1 MTIATVRTPGVGA
14 RPTSSFQTAYGELV
28 PTVRAEQMRSL
39 EQRWMRE
46 RNGTPD
52 HLAMLAGGRL
62 ASVVAG
68 WQTAGPLRVVVVA
81 GAGWNGAAGLHAARA
96 LAQMGHA
103 IAVVPVAQGPFGARA
118 IASSPVLRG
127 AVVRVVDPGRREAAF
142 GEADVVVDAIVGC
155 GLQGA
160 ARGVAGDVI
169 HDVNRLARRIV
180 AADVPSGMDA
190 DTGLAWGPVVRPTVV
205 VAFGL
210 PKAGLAQ
217 AAAFGSDLLLADL
230 RFAPSAVRELGLG
243 YGDPFRRG
251 PVVPVR
257 VAIEAV
263 GAD

>member
-1 MTIATVRTPGVGA
+1 MTIASARTPWVGG
-14 RPTSSFQTAYGELV
+14 RLTPSFQNAYGEVV

-39 EQRWMRE
+39 ERRWMRE
-46 RNGTPD
+46 RSGTPD
-52 HLAMLAGGRL
+52 HLAALAGGRL
-62 ASVVAG
+62 AAVVAG
-68 WQTAGPLRVVVVA
+68 WQTAGPLRVVVTA
-81 GAGWNGAAGLHAARA
+81 GGGWNGAAGLHAARA

-103 IAVVPVAQGPFGARA
+103 VVVVPVAQGPFGIRA
-118 IASSPVLRG
+118 ITSSAVLRG
-127 AVVRVVDPGRREAAF
+127 AVVRVVDAGRREAEL
-142 GEADVVVDAIVGC
+142 GEADVAVDAIVGC

-160 ARGVAGDVI
+160 ARGAVADTI

-243 YGDPFRRG
+243 YGNPFRQG
-251 PVVPVR
+251 PVVALR
-257 VAIEAV
+257 VAGEV
-263 GAD
+263 GGAS

>member
-1 MTIATVRTPGVGA
+1 MTIATARTPWVGA
-14 RPTSSFQTAYGELV
+14 RPTPSFQTAYGEVV
-28 PTVRAEQMRSL
+28 P
-39 EQRWMRE
+39 
-46 RNGTPD
+46 
-52 HLAMLAGGRL
+52 
-62 ASVVAG
+62 
-68 WQTAGPLRVVVVA
+68 PLRVVVAA
-81 GAGWNGAAGLHAARA
+81 GAGWNGAAGLHAARS

-103 IAVVPVAQGPFGARA
+103 VTVVPVAQGPFGTRA
-118 IASSPVLRG
+118 VTASSVLRG
-127 AVVRVVDPGRREAAF
+127 AAVRVLEAGRREAAV

-160 ARGVAGDVI
+160 ARGAAGDAI

-243 YGDPFRRG
+243 YGNPFRRG
-251 PVVPVR
+251 PVVPLR
-257 VAIEAV
+257 VV
-263 GAD
+263 GEVIRAA

>member
-1 MTIATVRTPGVGA
+1 MTIATARTPGLGA
-14 RPTSSFQTAYGELV
+14 RPTPSFQTAYGEVV

-39 EQRWMRE
+39 EQRWIRE

-52 HLAMLAGGRL
+52 HLAALAGGRL

-68 WQTAGPLRVVVVA
+68 WQVAGPLRVVVAA

-103 IAVVPVAQGPFGARA
+103 VAVVPVAQGPFGARA
-118 IASSPVLRG
+118 ITSSAVLRG
-127 AVVRVVDPGRREAAF
+127 AAVWLVAAGGCEAAI

-160 ARGVAGDVI
+160 VSGAAAGAI
-169 HDVNRLARRIV
+169 RDVNRLARRIG

-243 YGDPFRRG
+243 YGDPFRQG
-251 PVVPVR
+251 PVVPLR
-257 VAIEAV
+257 AA
-263 GAD
+263 GSSSAR

>member
-1 MTIATVRTPGVGA
+1 MTIATARTPGVGG
-14 RPTSSFQTAYGELV
+14 RPTPSFETTYGEVV
-28 PTVRAEQMRSL
+28 PTVRTAQMRSL
-39 EQRWMRE
+39 EQRWMLE

-52 HLAMLAGGRL
+52 HLAALAGERL
-62 ASVVAG
+62 ATVVAS
-68 WQTAGPLRVVVVA
+68 WQIAGPLRVVVAA
-81 GAGWNGAAGLHAARA
+81 GGGWNGAAGLHAART

-103 IAVVPVAQGPFGARA
+103 VAVVPVVAGPFGARA
-118 IASSPVLRG
+118 ITTSAVLRG
-127 AVVRVVDPGRREAAF
+127 AVVRMVDLGRREAAL

-160 ARGVAGDVI
+160 ARGAAADMI
-169 HDVNRLARRIV
+169 RDVNRLARRIV

-205 VAFGL
+205 VGFGL

-230 RFAPSAVRELGLG
+230 RFAPSAVRELGFG

-251 PVVPVR
+251 PVVPLR
-257 VAIEAV
+257 VA
-263 GAD
+263 G

>member
-1 MTIATVRTPGVGA
+1 MTIAAARMPDVGA
-14 RPTSSFQTAYGELV
+14 RSTSSFQTVYGEVV
-28 PTVRAEQMRSL
+28 PTVRADQMRLL
-39 EQRWMRE
+39 EQRWMRQ
-46 RNGTPD
+46 RNGAPD
-52 HLAMLAGGRL
+52 HLAALAGGRL
-62 ASVVAG
+62 AVVVAG
-68 WQTAGPLRVVVVA
+68 WQVAGPLRVVVTA
-81 GAGWNGAAGLHAARA
+81 GGGWNGAAGLHAARA
-96 LAQMGHA
+96 LAQLGHA
-103 IAVVPVAQGPFGARA
+103 VAVLPVVPGLFGARA
-118 IASSPVLRG
+118 ITSSPVLRG
-127 AVVRVVDPGRREAAF
+127 AVVRVVEPGHREAAL

-160 ARGVAGDVI
+160 ARGTAADAI

-251 PVVPVR
+251 PVVALR
-257 VAIEAV
+257 AA
-263 GAD
+263 G